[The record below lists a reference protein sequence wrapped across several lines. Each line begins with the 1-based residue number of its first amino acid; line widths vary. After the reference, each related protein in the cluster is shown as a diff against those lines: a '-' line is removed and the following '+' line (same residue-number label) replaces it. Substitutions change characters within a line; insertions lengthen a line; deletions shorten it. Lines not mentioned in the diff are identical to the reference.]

1 VIQQYD
7 VAYFMVSTD
16 PIDRNK
22 AFAQQE
28 NANFPMLSDA
38 DGKVADAY
46 GVLGPPNAQRPEAPR
61 RARRWTFY
69 IGPDGLIKKIDKQ
82 VAPATAG
89 ATLAATL
96 EALGVKKK

>member
-1 VIQQYD
+1 MIQQYD

-16 PIDRNK
+16 PIERNK
-22 AFAQQE
+22 AFAEQE
-28 NANFPMLSDA
+28 QANFPMLSDA
-38 DGKVADAY
+38 DTKVAQAY
-46 GVLGPPNAQRPEAPR
+46 GVLGGPNPRQPDAPR

-69 IGPDGLIKKIDKQ
+69 IGPDGVIKKIDKA

-89 ATLAATL
+89 EVLAATL